1 MPLLE
6 HEGKSP
12 QIDATAYVAPTATV
26 CGDVVIGANSR
37 VMFGAS
43 VIAGGG
49 RILIGDSCIVM
60 ENAVIRSTVSHS
72 TSIGDHSL
80 VGPNAHLVGC
90 SLEQEC
96 FVATGAAVFH
106 GAVLEKGSEL
116 RVNGVVHLKSRL
128 AAGMTVPIGWIAV
141 GDPARILAPDQHD
154 AIWKI
159 QEPLDFPLTAYGIA
173 RDEADMRAITERIS
187 ARLSTHREDNLIS

>member
-1 MPLLE
+1 MMLLE
-6 HEGKSP
+6 HEGNSP
-12 QIDATAYVAPTATV
+12 QIDATAYVAPTASV

-128 AAGMTVPIGWIAV
+128 AAGMIVPIGWIAV

-187 ARLSTHREDNLIS
+187 ARLSAHREDKVIS

>member
-1 MPLLE
+1 MLLE
-6 HEGKSP
+6 HEGNSP
-12 QIDATAYVAPTATV
+12 QIDATAYVAPTASV

-128 AAGMTVPIGWIAV
+128 AAGMIVPIGWIAV

-187 ARLSTHREDNLIS
+187 ARLSAHREDKVIS